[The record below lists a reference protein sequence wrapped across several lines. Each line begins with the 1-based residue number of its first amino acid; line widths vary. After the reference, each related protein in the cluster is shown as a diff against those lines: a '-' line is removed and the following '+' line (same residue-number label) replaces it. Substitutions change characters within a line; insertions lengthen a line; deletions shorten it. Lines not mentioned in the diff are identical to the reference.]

1 MAIHGWTRTERQ
13 IMAACSP
20 KRHAPWRWLM
30 VAVLF
35 GLAAGRLNTAAAPA
49 SAKTTNAE
57 HVAAARQAKVI
68 PAQGNSTGFWT
79 YCSSDMYR
87 VS

>member
-35 GLAAGRLNTAAAPA
+35 GLAAGRLNTAAA
-49 SAKTTNAE
+49 E